1 MKNRIIIMC
10 ALAAV
15 VLLSSC
21 SKMNDLHQPY
31 LDKGEKVY
39 AAKVDSVKAF
49 IGVDSQ
55 VLEIYLPSQ
64 RVAKGLITW
73 NLGADSL
80 EFDITAGANPKTV
93 TIPGLSEGNYTYEI
107 YTYDKY
113 GNVSLPFELTSNVIS
128 KATLDNKIEVACKSF
143 YYQKYD
149 EIVGGGVPSGPRHEI
164 LIKNAQNFNGAAWFS
179 WEADPAPGAT
189 FHIRYL
195 NKSGEW
201 VEAKINGAEI
211 PANDGNIRWYSKLT
225 DAQVEPKDTHKFY
238 YWTTY
243 EGKEVS
249 ADISTTIDLGEEY
262 AESIRYF
269 EYSDSISYSVEALT
283 YEEHEDIW

>member
-15 VLLSSC
+15 ALLSSC

-55 VLEIYLPSQ
+55 VLDIYLPSQ

-80 EFDITAGANPKTV
+80 EFDVPESGNLKTV
-93 TIPGLSEGNYTYEI
+93 TITGLSEGNYTYEI
-107 YTYDKY
+107 YTYDKF
-113 GNVSLPFELTSNVIS
+113 GNISLPFELTSNVVS
-128 KATLDNKIEVACKSF
+128 QATLDNKIEVACKSF
-143 YYQKYD
+143 YYRKLGETGLVVSRTDAKIDAAQANEKYQQAVFLWKTD
-149 EIVGGGVPSGPRHEI
+149 V
-164 LIKNAQNFNGAAWFS
+164 
-179 WEADPAPGAT
+179 PGAT
-189 FHIRYL
+189 VHIRYQYQKDDGTL
-195 NKSGEW
+195 EWKTVDIDGNTIKSGAW
-201 VEAKINGAEI
+201 FW
-211 PANDGNIRWYSKLT
+211 DLT
-225 DAQVEPKDTHKFY
+225 DAMCFPAETYHFF

-243 EGKEVS
+243 PESIVQQP
-249 ADISTTIDLGEEY
+249 ISTTIDLGPEY
-262 AESIRYF
+262 VESIRYF
-269 EYSDSISYSVEALT
+269 EYSDVIDVKIDAYTSAET
-283 YEEHEDIW
+283 EDIW